1 MQLADWLEA
10 VQNDPRRLRAR
21 GRHLARARH
30 ADLRERDAF
39 ARSRRTHRQGDR
51 RRRDAERLR
60 RPRALTTMD
69 QPPDVRHPAA
79 RDGRRRSLRPRRDR
93 GRHRRRRPRE
103 RRRSGDGG
111 GARHAGE
118 DGVHHP
124 QHLRHRLHAAA
135 GRDRAPAAP
144 RADGRRERRAA
155 RHRVHRH
162 GRLQARHHHRH
173 LGGGPRRDRA
183 RACQQQC
190 GRGRLRAPR
199 PHLSADRQGRR
210 RADALRPYRGRDRP
224 VPAQRSRAGRRH
236 LRARQR
242 RRHA

>member
-1 MQLADWLEA
+1 MQLAEWLK
-10 VQNDPRRLRAR
+10 QSKTTRADFAR
-21 GRHLARARH
+21 AGGHLARARH
-30 ADLRERDAF
+30 ADLRKRDAF
-39 ARSRRTHRQGDR
+39 ARSGGTHRQGDR

-69 QPPDVRHPAA
+69 QSSDVRHPAA

-111 GARHAGE
+111 GACDAGE

-124 QHLRHRLHAAA
+124 QHLRHRVHAAA

-144 RADGRRERRAA
+144 RADGGRERRAA
-155 RHRVHRH
+155 RHCVHRH

-183 RACQQQC
+183 RTGQQQC
-190 GRGRLRAPR
+190 GRGRLRAPG

-210 RADALRPYRGRDRP
+210 RADALRSHGGRDRP
-224 VPAQRSRAGRRH
+224 VPAERSRAGRRH
-236 LRARQR
+236 LRTRQ
-242 RRHA
+242 